1 MEKVVIAA
9 SVRTPSGIFAG
20 NLKGI
25 TEQHLGAKVM
35 VEVLERAGLAPELMD
50 EIILGT
56 AKQTSTPSNCARHAA
71 LIARLPVSVPAYTI
85 QRQSASGSQAIANAF
100 YAIRSGDAKA
110 VIAGGTENMSLIP
123 REIHNARYSFNES
136 TRIIFDPIAAQIS
149 GAQPVGRYGVQTVES
164 LSQNI
169 AQLYGISDQE
179 QEAYARRSVQKAR
192 VRSCGTEILPLQVKK
207 GKTTETIAE
216 DQWYEEIHTVAQP
229 ADGAA
234 VSVLLSGSAASA
246 AGAGVV
252 AELVSIGISAGK
264 PTAEGL
270 IGTEAIRSALAK
282 AQIEMSGIDLVEHT
296 EMSAAQSIALG
307 REFIK
312 LGMSA
317 QDVET
322 KVNQNGGTL
331 ATGNPWGAS
340 GAILV
345 TRAFY
350 GLQARSAKTAL
361 VVVPAEGGQ
370 TMAMVLRKI

>member
-35 VEVLERAGLAPELMD
+35 VEVLKRAGLAPEMID

-56 AKQTSTPSNCARHAA
+56 AKQTSVPSNCARHSA
-71 LIARLPVSVPAYTI
+71 LVAGLPVSVPAYTT

-100 YAIRSGDAKA
+100 YAIRSGDANA

-123 REIHNARYSFNES
+123 REVHNGRYSFNES

-149 GAQPVGRYGVQTVES
+149 GAQPVGRYAAQTAES

-169 AQLYGISDQE
+169 AQLYGITEHE
-179 QEAYARRSVQKAR
+179 QEVYTRTSVQKAR
-192 VRSCGTEILPLQVKK
+192 ARSSGNEILPIHVKK
-207 GKTTETIAE
+207 GKITETVSQDE
-216 DQWYEEIHTVAQP
+216 LYEETHTVARP

-246 AGAGVV
+246 AGDDKA
-252 AELVSIGISAGK
+252 AELVSIGISAGN
-264 PTAEGL
+264 PTADGL
-270 IGTEAIRSALAK
+270 IGTEAIRNALVKAK
-282 AQIEMSGIDLVEHT
+282 VEMSGIDLVELN
-296 EMSAAQSIALG
+296 EMSAAQSIAVC
-307 REFIK
+307 REFIR

-317 QDVET
+317 QDVEK

-340 GAILV
+340 GAMLV

-350 GLQARSAKTAL
+350 GLQATSAETAL